1 MSSVDGQANLNFVAL
16 TRGRGVRCVRAAV
29 GDHPRIF
36 CVNSGCVIQFS
47 GCVIQIWLRHQILS
61 LRPGYVIQIWLR
73 PGCVIQIWLRPGCVI
88 RIWLRPGCVIQIW
101 RCHPILAVSSN
112 SGCVRRRD
120 RDANVSDV
128 TRPPTTDP
136 TRHTSPKSVLKTSS
150 QNQFP
155 ILIRKNHQVG
165 FWDQNTPSSFR
176 HHFGVRYN

>member
-61 LRPGYVIQIWLR
+61 LRPGCVDQIWLR
-73 PGCVIQIWLRPGCVI
+73 PGCVIQIL
-88 RIWLRPGCVIQIW
+88 

-136 TRHTSPKSVLKTSS
+136 TRHTSPKSVPKTSF

-155 ILIRKNHQVG
+155 ILIRKKHQVG